1 MKKLIMVVDDDP
13 AVVTL
18 VKKMFMR
25 EGYLVLG
32 KLSSK
37 AVLNV
42 IDAIKVDLFI
52 IDFMMPDVNGSQLCE
67 KLRAGTVSNDVPI
80 VMFSAND
87 KEGIRQKS
95 LSCGANTF
103 LSKREMAGKL
113 ISTVNEL
120 LGTQSAP
127 CMC

>member
-13 AVVTL
+13 AVVAL
-18 VKKMFMR
+18 LKNVLKR
-25 EGYLVLG
+25 EGYIVLG
-32 KLSSK
+32 KLSAD

-42 IDAIKVDLFI
+42 IDAITVDLFI
-52 IDFMMPDVNGSQLCE
+52 IDFMMPDIDGRQLCE

-95 LSCGANTF
+95 LSAGASIF
-103 LSKREMAGKL
+103 LSKREMTGKL
-113 ISTVNEL
+113 ISTVNKL
-120 LGTQSAP
+120 LT
-127 CMC
+127 